1 MRLNLLKKE
10 GFSKCKLKPWYE
22 LRCAKSKVIEE
33 CKNNRCFDFKKDASF
48 SLENQENILEVFL
61 LIVSILVILV
71 GLIGTALPMLPG
83 IPLIYLG
90 YVIWGLASGWRD
102 YGATTMII
110 LGVVTVASVLL
121 DYYAGAAGAKKF
133 GASTSGVIGAFLG
146 AIFGIIFFNIPG
158 LILGPFAGAVIG
170 EMISGKKQSDV
181 WRAGWGAFL
190 GFLAGSLFKII
201 MGTILAIMFF
211 YLIIF

>member
-1 MRLNLLKKE
+1 M
-10 GFSKCKLKPWYE
+10 YE
-22 LRCAKSKVIEE
+22 LRRAISKVVAEWKITVVLIP
-33 CKNNRCFDFKKDASF
+33 KKRHLFHSKTGRRH
-48 SLENQENILEVFL
+48 LETFL
-61 LIVSILVILV
+61 LIVSISVILV
-71 GLIGTALPMLPG
+71 GLIGTIIPMLPG

-90 YVIWGLASGWRD
+90 YIVWGLASGWRD
-102 YGATTMII
+102 YGETTMII

-133 GASTSGVIGAFLG
+133 GASTAGVIGAFLG
-146 AIFGIIFFNIPG
+146 AILGMIFFNIPG

-170 EMISGKKQSDV
+170 EMINGKKQSDV

-190 GFLAGSLFKII
+190 GFLAGSFFKII
-201 MGTILAIMFF
+201 VGTILAIMFF